1 MSMVVTSPDFRWGLK
16 FFKYLEIAK
25 VNYFTNTTYLAN
37 FLSKSIMVVLRIWI
51 FTQLYRVT
59 YATANEN
66 EIGGLTV
73 PMVIWGLMIAQ
84 SLNTATRPQL
94 SKLIDEEVKSGVIAY
109 SINRPYS
116 YILFHYF
123 GSMGRFVSNLI
134 SNLTLG
140 FLAAFILVGPI
151 SLSWNGLLLGS
162 LLLFFGYT
170 LDFLIDLMIGLI
182 SFWVEDI
189 SAFNWIYSKSQLI
202 FGGLIL
208 PLSLFPDYLRNI
220 AELLPFSQLF
230 YSGSRLIV
238 NFDFQLFQKYLLI
251 QMAWLVFFWL
261 LVGYVFSKG
270 IKHVSVNGG

>member
-1 MSMVVTSPDFRWGLK
+1 MVVTSPDFRWGLK